1 MTLGEKL
8 ARLRKA
14 RGMSQEQL
22 AAALGVSRQAVS
34 KWELG
39 EAVPDVSRVVAM
51 SELFGVTTDYLLK
64 DVAKETGQAAGDVG
78 EGHAGSAAGEGG
90 GEASPAPDR
99 NEKRWLGMAVTLLA
113 GIAILVMWAT
123 LEYKDTNYITS
134 NGYVGNGFWGY
145 LAFSGK
151 GLLAVLLLVLC
162 LAGGIRLLM
171 GKPFLFSIFR
181 PSFWKE
187 EFFCYDGEDDGLD
200 PEGSQCTLRGENGNT
215 EREKNPG
222 KEESFEE
229 K

>member
-1 MTLGEKL
+1 MTLSEKL
-8 ARLRKA
+8 TRLRKA

-64 DVAKETGQAAGDVG
+64 DASEEVSQAAGSVG
-78 EGHAGSAAGEGG
+78 EGNAGFAAGETG
-90 GEASPAPDR
+90 GEASPVPDR
-99 NEKRWLGMAVTLLA
+99 NEKRWLGMTVAFLA
-113 GIAILVMWAT
+113 GMAILAMWGV
-123 LEYKDTNYITS
+123 LEYKGTNYITS
-134 NGYVGNGFWGY
+134 NGYVGSGFFGY

-162 LAGGIRLLM
+162 LAGGIRLLL

-181 PSFWKE
+181 PSFWKT
-187 EFFCYDGEDDGLD
+187 EFFWYDSEDDGLD
-200 PEGSQCTLRGENGNT
+200 PERSRSTLRREDGNT
-215 EREKNPG
+215 ESEENAERQESFREK
-222 KEESFEE
+222 
-229 K
+229 

>member
-1 MTLGEKL
+1 MTLSEKL
-8 ARLRKA
+8 TRLRKA

-64 DVAKETGQAAGDVG
+64 DASEEVSQAAGSVG
-78 EGHAGSAAGEGG
+78 EGNAGFAAGETG
-90 GEASPAPDR
+90 GEASPVPDR
-99 NEKRWLGMAVTLLA
+99 NEKRWLGMTVAFLA
-113 GIAILVMWAT
+113 GMAILAMWGV
-123 LEYKDTNYITS
+123 LEYKGTNYITS
-134 NGYVGNGFWGY
+134 NGYVGSGFFGY

-162 LAGGIRLLM
+162 LAGGIRLLL

-181 PSFWKE
+181 PSFWKA
-187 EFFCYDGEDDGLD
+187 EFFWYDGENDGLD
-200 PEGSQCTLRGENGNT
+200 SERPQCTPRREDGNT
-215 EREKNPG
+215 EREENAER
-222 KEESFEE
+222 EERFEE

>member
-64 DVAKETGQAAGDVG
+64 DVSEEAGQAAGSVG
-78 EGHAGSAAGEGG
+78 EGNAGFTAGEAG
-90 GEASPAPDR
+90 GEASSAPDR
-99 NEKRWLGMAVTLLA
+99 NEKRWLGMTVALLA
-113 GIAILVMWAT
+113 GMAILVMWGV
-123 LEYKDTNYITS
+123 LEYKGTNYITS
-134 NGYVGNGFWGY
+134 NGYVGSGFFGY

-151 GLLAVLLLVLC
+151 GLLAVLMLVLC
-162 LAGGIRLLM
+162 LAGGIRLLL

-181 PSFWKE
+181 PSFWKA
-187 EFFCYDGEDDGLD
+187 EFFWYDGENDGLD
-200 PEGSQCTLRGENGNT
+200 SERPQCTPRREDGNT
-215 EREKNPG
+215 EREENAER
-222 KEESFEE
+222 EERFEE

>member
-39 EAVPDVSRVVAM
+39 ETVPDVSRVVAM

-64 DVAKETGQAAGDVG
+64 DGPGEGAQAAGSVAGDQAGAAVG
-78 EGHAGSAAGEGG
+78 ERG
-90 GEASPAPDR
+90 GEAPSVPDR
-99 NEKRWLGMAVTLLA
+99 NEKRWLGMTVALLA
-113 GIAILVMWAT
+113 GMAILAMWAT
-123 LEYKDTNYITS
+123 MEYKGTAYFAPGG
-134 NGYVGNGFWGY
+134 GYVGTGFFGY

-151 GLLAVLLLVLC
+151 GLLGVLLLVMC
-162 LAGGIRLLM
+162 LVGGIRLLM
-171 GKPFLFSIFR
+171 GKPFLFAIFR
-181 PSFWKE
+181 FSFWQE
-187 EFFCYDGEDDGLD
+187 EFFQYEGETSDLYS
-200 PEGSQCTLRGENGNT
+200 EQTRRILRGEKGDS
-215 EREKNPG
+215 EREEDTEKEKN
-222 KEESFEE
+222 FE

>member
-64 DVAKETGQAAGDVG
+64 EGSGEGGQA
-78 EGHAGSAAGEGG
+78 AGSAAGGRAGPAAGESG
-90 GEASPAPDR
+90 GEASSLPAG

-113 GIAILVMWAT
+113 GIAILVMWAI
-123 LEYKDTNYITS
+123 LEYKGINYITS
-134 NGYVGNGFWGY
+134 AGYVGNGFFGY
-145 LAFSGK
+145 LAASEE
-151 GLLAVLLLVLC
+151 GLLAFLLLVLC
-162 LAGGIRLLM
+162 LVGGIRLLM
-171 GKPFLFSIFR
+171 GKPFLFAFLR
-181 PSFWKE
+181 PSVWEAWLFHA
-187 EFFCYDGEDDGLD
+187 DGKDSDLYSE
-200 PEGSQCTLRGENGNT
+200 QTRRILRGEEESA
-215 EREKNPG
+215 EREEAPG
-222 KEESFEE
+222 KKESLEE

>member
-64 DVAKETGQAAGDVG
+64 DVSEEAGQAAGSVG
-78 EGHAGSAAGEGG
+78 EGNADFAAGEAG
-90 GEASPAPDR
+90 GEASSAPDR
-99 NEKRWLGMAVTLLA
+99 NEKRWLGMTVALLA
-113 GIAILVMWAT
+113 GMAILVMWGV
-123 LEYKDTNYITS
+123 LEYKGTNYITS
-134 NGYVGNGFWGY
+134 NGYVGSGFFGY

-151 GLLAVLLLVLC
+151 GLLAVLMLVLC
-162 LAGGIRLLM
+162 LAGGIRLLL

-181 PSFWKE
+181 PSFWKA
-187 EFFCYDGEDDGLD
+187 EFFWYDGENDGLD
-200 PEGSQCTLRGENGNT
+200 SERPQCTPRREDGNT
-215 EREKNPG
+215 EREENAER
-222 KEESFEE
+222 EERFEE

>member
-64 DVAKETGQAAGDVG
+64 NNSGEGAQAAGSTAG
-78 EGHAGSAAGEGG
+78 GRAGSTAGERG
-90 GEASPAPDR
+90 GEPSPVSVG

-113 GIAILVMWAT
+113 GIAILAMWAM
-123 LEYKDTNYITS
+123 LEYKGINYVTS
-134 NGYVGNGFWGY
+134 AGYVGNGFLGY
-145 LAFSGK
+145 LACREE
-151 GLLAVLLLVLC
+151 GLLIFLLLVLC

-171 GKPFLFSIFR
+171 GKPFLFAFLR
-181 PSFWKE
+181 PSAWVEWLLRAGE
-187 EFFCYDGEDDGLD
+187 ECGFYSER
-200 PEGSQCTLRGENGNT
+200 TRRILRGEEET
-215 EREKNPG
+215 ERQEDAEQ
-222 KEESFEE
+222 EERF
-229 K
+229 KK

>member
-64 DVAKETGQAAGDVG
+64 DVSEEAGQAAGSVG
-78 EGHAGSAAGEGG
+78 EGNADFAAGEAG
-90 GEASPAPDR
+90 GEASSAPDR
-99 NEKRWLGMAVTLLA
+99 NEKRWLGMTVALLA
-113 GIAILVMWAT
+113 GMAILVMWGV
-123 LEYKDTNYITS
+123 LEYKGTNYITS
-134 NGYVGNGFWGY
+134 NGYVGSGFFGY
-145 LAFSGK
+145 LSFSGK
-151 GLLAVLLLVLC
+151 GLLAFLLLVLC
-162 LAGGIRLLM
+162 LVGGIRLLM
-171 GKPFLFSIFR
+171 GKPFLFAFLR
-181 PSFWKE
+181 PSVWEAWLFHA
-187 EFFCYDGEDDGLD
+187 DGKDSDLYSE
-200 PEGSQCTLRGENGNT
+200 QTRRILRGEEESA
-215 EREKNPG
+215 EREEAPG
-222 KEESFEE
+222 KKESLEE

>member
-64 DVAKETGQAAGDVG
+64 DVSEEAGQAAGSVG
-78 EGHAGSAAGEGG
+78 EGNADFAAGEAG
-90 GEASPAPDR
+90 GEASSAPDR
-99 NEKRWLGMAVTLLA
+99 NEKRWLGMTVALLA
-113 GIAILVMWAT
+113 GMAILVMWGV
-123 LEYKDTNYITS
+123 LEYKGTNYITS
-134 NGYVGNGFWGY
+134 NGYVGSGFFGY
-145 LAFSGK
+145 LSFSGK

-162 LAGGIRLLM
+162 LAGGIRLLL

-181 PSFWKE
+181 PSFWKA
-187 EFFCYDGEDDGLD
+187 EFFWYDGENDGLD
-200 PEGSQCTLRGENGNT
+200 SERPQCTPRREDGNT
-215 EREKNPG
+215 EREENAER
-222 KEESFEE
+222 EERFEE